1 MSYNPLG
8 TLQSRTSIRY
18 TARRRL
24 RLFVRRFKR
33 QTASQTSHCPHSSD
47 SNYTP
52 TFPNNSSQAPATAI
66 LATKKTSTP
75 APRTHSWI
83 PDEARPIVATRPY
96 IKPTSS
102 TTDRTMNLYPCPWAP
117 VPSSPPTDS
126 KPSPHTKS
134 RACPILSATT
144 SPTKTYTRVD
154 THPIHSS
161 KRRTKAQDN
170 TRSAHRPTTTIST
183 STNLIRQTF
192 QTRDTAEHHCFH

>member
-83 PDEARPIVATRPY
+83 PDEARPIVATRLY
-96 IKPTSS
+96 IRPTSS
-102 TTDRTMNLYPCPWAP
+102 TTDRTMNLYTCPWVP
-117 VPSSPPTDS
+117 DPSSPPTDS
-126 KPSPHTKS
+126 KLSPHTRS
-134 RACPILSATT
+134 QACQILSATT
-144 SPTKTYTRVD
+144 SPTKTYTRAD
-154 THPIHSS
+154 THPIPSS
-161 KRRTKAQDN
+161 KQRIRVQDN
-170 TRSAHRPTTTIST
+170 IRSAHRRIITIST
-183 STNLIRQTF
+183 LTNLMVRIF
-192 QTRDTAEHHCFH
+192 QIKDTAGHHCL